1 MSRTK
6 NGTPF
11 GIKQTGIIRSENRM
25 YAYSCSQY
33 GSPSLLSTVFIL
45 FSLYRLI
52 MSVKN
57 YLHTDHVIQT
67 PRNHA

>member
-1 MSRTK
+1 
-6 NGTPF
+6 
-11 GIKQTGIIRSENRM
+11 M

-67 PRNHA
+67 PKNNA